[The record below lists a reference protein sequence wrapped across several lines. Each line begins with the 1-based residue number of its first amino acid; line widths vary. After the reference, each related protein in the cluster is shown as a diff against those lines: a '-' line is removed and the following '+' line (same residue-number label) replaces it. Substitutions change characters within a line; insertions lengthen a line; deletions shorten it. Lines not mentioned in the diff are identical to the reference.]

1 MVRIKHTAHPKV
13 LPKTASMVSGDE
25 MEVPS
30 QRREVLPNI
39 SSSWSLDDSG
49 ECKSRSGGSGD
60 TTSDSNGSSH
70 MKVVVVAATAGITY
84 DFRLSAVGK
93 ERITSLEIYALYFP

>member
-1 MVRIKHTAHPKV
+1 MA
-13 LPKTASMVSGDE
+13 SGDE

-39 SSSWSLDDSG
+39 SSSRSPADSR

-60 TTSDSNGSSH
+60 TTSDSNESSRT
-70 MKVVVVAATAGITY
+70 KVAVVTATTGITY

-93 ERITSLEIYALYFP
+93 ERITSLETYALYFSRGYCRAPVMRSCTCLLY